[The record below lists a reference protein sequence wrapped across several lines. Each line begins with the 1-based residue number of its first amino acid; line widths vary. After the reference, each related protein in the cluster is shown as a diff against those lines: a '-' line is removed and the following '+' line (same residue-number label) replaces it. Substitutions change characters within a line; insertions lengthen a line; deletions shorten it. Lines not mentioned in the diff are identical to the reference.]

1 MPPGGADAQ
10 PTYTGSGALSL
21 QDFGVSN
28 VTPDQLQNFSHA
40 NRAQYYTDSQGNQY
54 NSDGQIVLI
63 NRPNGQYSVDPNTGT
78 ISNYIAP
85 SHNDG
90 FFGGILNSI
99 GNVLS
104 NPVVDAI
111 GIGLLTGGLGDLG
124 ILGSLGGAGLDAGA
138 MTAADYAASTAA
150 TQAALADAG
159 FSTGLDA
166 ATAAGAGAGAGAAAA
181 STAPTSSVLDSLN
194 LMPSNQALTNAA
206 IKTGLGLAQG
216 QDPTQALESGA
227 LGLVGGVVGG
237 NVANLVNPV
246 VSDIVDNSAAANAI
260 SQGVGSTAGSL
271 ATGNTL
277 PNALIGG
284 VGTGVSTELGPNG
297 TGTLSAPL
305 ANMAGSTTSALLS
318 GASPATAITNGLIG
332 AGGSLVGS
340 AIGNAINGS
349 SAPTPTDMSGFY
361 TPTDTTSF
369 ANYQANQPT
378 PDTTG
383 LGSGNYNT
391 DTTNTLDFLNN
402 GTAAPAP
409 AAPSG
414 INTSQLADGSWK
426 YEYPNGTWAVTDQAG
441 NVLYDSNSQ
450 PTDAST
456 VAPPS
461 ESSYT
466 PSGNLENVDVSS
478 TSTSGQDTVA
488 PPGEASYTPP
498 ASGLPNVTVTG
509 AAATNQD
516 PAASPDDTG
525 LQTITVTGQND
536 SSVIQPTPPETQPIN
551 PLPSDFLSNID
562 TTEPLQTVEIVGDK
576 PTDTTIQPTEP
587 TGGDIT
593 PVNLPVTVPDTT
605 TTGGGGG
612 GGGSTK
618 STPVTVTAPKTT
630 VSANGYKDPVLD
642 FTPHTS
648 KGSQITLVGTP
659 HFSESMINPNQTYEQ
674 PLPEFLAAKAGGS
687 ISHFDAGGSTGISGV
702 PTSGVT
708 KGSNITLVGTPS
720 FSNTMISPQ
729 QYDVQPLPQFQ
740 YAMGGAVGYAD
751 GGSPVNLQPQVTHGH
766 PQYLQ
771 NFISNI
777 PQTVVGMI
785 PFQHHKTGH
794 SVVDEHRPEFFSEG
808 GLNSIK
814 HTYVTG
820 QGDGTSD
827 SIPAMLANGEFVIPA
842 DVVSGLGNG
851 SNDAGAKVLDEF
863 MKTIRQHKQ
872 SHGHDGLPPDSK
884 GALSYLQE
892 ATKKVK

>member
-1 MPPGGADAQ
+1 M
-10 PTYTGSGALSL
+10 SSL
-21 QDFGVSN
+21 GWSN
-28 VTPDQLQNFSHA
+28 LTPDQIANIGTYSETIPGLQ
-40 NRAQYYTDSQGNQY
+40 AQYDYNGNLISYGGGQNGITYDTQGRITSGLDNNY
-54 NSDGQIVLI
+54 G
-63 NRPNGQYSVDPNTGT
+63 YSVDPNTGNIT
-78 ISNYIAP
+78 SKAAVGGGGG
-85 SHNDG
+85 G
-90 FFGGILNSI
+90 FFGGGLGSIL
-99 GNVLS
+99 
-104 NPVVDAI
+104 
-111 GIGLLTGGLGDLG
+111 GIGALLLAPELLPELLSSGAEAGLL
-124 ILGSLGGAGLDAGA
+124 GAG
-138 MTAADYAASTAA
+138 DYAAGTAA

-166 ATAAGAGAGAGAAAA
+166 ATAAGAGAGAGAADAATTAAA
-181 STAPTSSVLDSLN
+181 STAPTSSALDSLN

-216 QDPTQALESGA
+216 QDPTQALEGGA
-227 LGLVGGVVGG
+227 LSLAGGVIGS
-237 NVANLVNPV
+237 NVSNLVSPTISNL
-246 VSDIVDNSAAANAI
+246 VDNSNAANAI
-260 SQGVGSTAGSL
+260 SQGIGATAGQW
-271 ATGNTL
+271 ATGSNL
-277 PNALIGG
+277 PNALISG
-284 VGTGVSTELGPNG
+284 VGTGVATELGPNG
-297 TGTLSAPL
+297 EQILSKPL
-305 ANMAGSTTSALLS
+305 AQAAGTATSTLLKGGDPSQAAL
-318 GASPATAITNGLIG
+318 GALIG
-332 AGGSLVGS
+332 AGGSMVGS
-340 AIGNAINGS
+340 TISDAINNVTT
-349 SAPTPTDMSGFY
+349 PTSTDMSGFY

-409 AAPSG
+409 AAAPSG

-488 PPGEASYTPP
+488 PLGKASYTPP
-498 ASGLPNVTVTG
+498 ASGLPNVT
-509 AAATNQD
+509 
-516 PAASPDDTG
+516 
-525 LQTITVTGQND
+525 
-536 SSVIQPTPPETQPIN
+536 E
-551 PLPSDFLSNID
+551 PLPKI
-562 TTEPLQTVEIVGDK
+562 EVVGDK

-605 TTGGGGG
+605 SGGGGKSSSG
-612 GGGSTK
+612 TK

-630 VSANGYKDPVLD
+630 VPTNSYKDPVLD

-659 HFSESMINPNQTYEQ
+659 NFSESMINPNQTYEQ
-674 PLPEFLAAKAGGS
+674 PIPEFLAAKAGGS

-702 PTSGVT
+702 PTSGVA
-708 KGSNITLVGTPS
+708 KGTGITLVGTPS
-720 FSNTMISPQ
+720 FSNTLISPQ

-771 NFISNI
+771 NFTSNI
-777 PQTVVGMI
+777 PQTVVGMV